1 MYFKCGQSEGDENSL
16 RDWKQRQEGA
26 RDTALQHQKCPER
39 ECPWTSLPE
48 RIFHR
53 MTQWGKSSV
62 KDRAVLQ
69 FKSEPQ
75 WPPVVSFST
84 ALGKPP
90 KTRQEKK
97 QPQAQG
103 EGSTQTP
110 PYVILLHKYY
120 IHKNQHYFGRLL
132 HDVSPP
138 HQTLKRYDTLP

>member
-1 MYFKCGQSEGDENSL
+1 MYFKCGRNEGDENSL

-26 RDTALQHQKCPER
+26 RDTALQQQKCPER

-53 MTQWGKSSV
+53 MAQWGRSSV
-62 KDRAVLQ
+62 KDRAMLQ

-84 ALGKPP
+84 ALRKPP
-90 KTRQEKK
+90 QNKARKK

-110 PYVILLHKYY
+110 PYVIPFLFFS
-120 IHKNQHYFGRLL
+120 NQHYFGRLL